1 MVRVSAVL
9 LTVDR
14 VDTSVLVTA
23 VSIEDKF
30 SSIVVV
36 VAAAVLSFV
45 EGMFV
50 LLIVD
55 TTVSVVLLSAD
66 GVAGID

>member
-1 MVRVSAVL
+1 ML

-30 SSIVVV
+30 CSIVVV